1 MDLPRLRRTIRG
13 DPLKADPSAQLRL
26 LELQELDAQLGQ
38 LAHRRRSLP
47 EHSVLEEL
55 EQQRAALDAR
65 VRDLRITADDTAGE
79 LKRANADVEQVRA
92 RRERD
97 QQRMDSGAIANP
109 KDLERMQHELV
120 SLSKRISDLED
131 IELEVMERLETTQ
144 QELTKVSDELADVE
158 GKIAAATGARDHSY
172 AEIDGEVADL
182 HARRGSIADDV
193 PDDLRALYDKL
204 RAAKGGV
211 GAAPLRARRCEGC
224 SLELTA
230 SDLGA
235 VRAAPAD
242 EVVRCEECQRIL
254 VRTAE
259 SGL

>member
-1 MDLPRLRRTIRG
+1 MRSNRG
-13 DPLKADPSAQLRL
+13 DPLKADPSAQQRL
-26 LELQELDAQLGQ
+26 LDLQELDSQLAQ

-47 EHSVLEEL
+47 EHSVLAEL
-55 EQQRAALDAR
+55 EEQRAALDAR
-65 VRDLRITADDTAGE
+65 VRDLRIAADDTTAE
-79 LKRANADVEQVRA
+79 HKRANADVEQVRA

-131 IELEVMERLETTQ
+131 IELEVMERLESV
-144 QELTKVSDELADVE
+144 QEQLMAVSGELAEVE
-158 GKIAAATGARDHSY
+158 TKIATATAARDQ
-172 AEIDGEVADL
+172 AFADIDGEVSDLNAKRGTVADELPADL
-182 HARRGSIADDV
+182 
-193 PDDLRALYDKL
+193 LALYEKL
-204 RAAKGGV
+204 REAKGGV

-230 SDLGA
+230 SDLRA
-235 VRAAPAD
+235 VAAAPAD

>member
-13 DPLKADPSAQLRL
+13 EPLKADPSAQLRL
-26 LELQELDAQLGQ
+26 LDLQELDAQLAQ

-65 VRDLRITADDTAGE
+65 IRDLRIVADDTTAE
-79 LKRANADVEQVRA
+79 HKQANADVEQVRG

-109 KDLERMQHELV
+109 KDLERMQRELV

-144 QELTKVSDELADVE
+144 QELMTVSGELAEVE
-158 GKIAAATGARDHSY
+158 DKIAAATAARDHSF
-172 AEIDGEVADL
+172 AEIDGEVSDL
-182 HARRGSIADDV
+182 HARRGSIVDDV

-204 RAAKGGV
+204 REAKGGV

-230 SDLGA
+230 SDLGTI
-235 VRAAPAD
+235 AATPAD

-254 VRTAE
+254 VRTSE